1 MLDDLFALLCFA
13 LLLIWGKIRKL
24 GSSRLMSFFTGLLIK
39 VVFLPI
45 FFISHQT
52 VLKFYF
58 FSHYEFFQIFGANLD
73 F

>member
-1 MLDDLFALLCFA
+1 MLDDLFDLLFCF
-13 LLLIWGKIRKL
+13 IVKWGKIRKL
-24 GSSRLMSFFTGLLIK
+24 GSSRLMSFFTGLLVK
-39 VVFLPI
+39 VVFLSI

-58 FSHYEFFQIFGANLD
+58 FSHYEIFQIVGAKLD